1 MTTIRTYSNQAEAA
15 FFVSLLQSRGFDPF
29 LLDEASHAWN
39 WAWGTTPIRL
49 QVPDEQA
56 SDALACLTSEDSEE
70 GSSESSSDGTPTI

>member
-15 FFVSLLQSRGFDPF
+15 FFVSLLQSRGFDPV

-39 WAWGTTPIRL
+39 YAWGTTPIRL

-56 SDALACLTSEDSEE
+56 GDASAYLASADSEADSSEPSSDA
-70 GSSESSSDGTPTI
+70 TPTT

>member
-15 FFVSLLQSRGFDPF
+15 FFVSLLQSRGFDAV

-39 WAWGTTPIRL
+39 YAWGTTPIRL

-56 SDALACLTSEDSEE
+56 SEAAAYLVTAASEIPDSES
-70 GSSESSSDGTPTI
+70 GSDNPPAN